1 LIGFCPKD
9 LFPNTRHDTGP
20 CQQRHDDFLKSN
32 FLNDP
37 NMETYQRKYEKE
49 LIDYLTMK
57 VNDVD
62 NKIKKSL
69 VRAENPI

>member
-1 LIGFCPKD
+1 
-9 LFPNTRHDTGP
+9 
-20 CQQRHDDFLKSN
+20 LKSN

-37 NMETYQRKYEKE
+37 NRERYQQKYEKE

-69 VRAENPI
+69 VRAENPIQGNNRAEREQIEQASIL